1 MFPLLFK
8 YDSLASKAIIHTFI
22 CSNRY
27 LRMTLI
33 QKFNNLLER
42 ILYWLTAMSTM
53 VFVVFVLLSV
63 ITRYITR
70 TPVLSSIEVSRL
82 FFVWA
87 CFLAATLA
95 YRRNFHISISFL
107 VDRFSARARSL
118 IETGIQALTV
128 IFFLVIFS
136 ESVQVVKLLWYTH
149 LPLSGLSQSWLY
161 MPVPFISV
169 VLIFFAAEK
178 FMENIKSL

>member
-1 MFPLLFK
+1 
-8 YDSLASKAIIHTFI
+8 
-22 CSNRY
+22 
-27 LRMTLI
+27 MTLI
-33 QKFNNLLER
+33 QKFNYLLER
-42 ILYWLTAMSTM
+42 ILYWMTALSTM

-95 YRRNFHISISFL
+95 YRRNFHISISFIM
-107 VDRFSARARSL
+107 DRFSMRIRSM
-118 IETGIQALTV
+118 IEIGIQAMTV
-128 IFFLVIFS
+128 LFFIMILS
-136 ESVQVVKLLWYTH
+136 ESIQVVRLLWFTH

-161 MPVPFISV
+161 LPVPFISV
-169 VLIFFAAEK
+169 VFILFSAEK
-178 FMENIKSL
+178 IMENIRLI

>member
-1 MFPLLFK
+1 
-8 YDSLASKAIIHTFI
+8 
-22 CSNRY
+22 
-27 LRMTLI
+27 MTLI
-33 QKFNNLLER
+33 QKFNYLLER
-42 ILYWLTAMSTM
+42 ILYWMTALSTM

-95 YRRNFHISISFL
+95 YRRNFHISISFIM
-107 VDRFSARARSL
+107 DRFSMRIRSM
-118 IETGIQALTV
+118 IEIGIQAMTV
-128 IFFLVIFS
+128 LFFIMILS
-136 ESVQVVKLLWYTH
+136 ESIQVVKLLWFTH

-161 MPVPFISV
+161 LPVPFISV
-169 VLIFFAAEK
+169 VFILFSAEK
-178 FMENIKSL
+178 IMENIRLI